1 MKLKIQKN
9 GKYMLSDISQT
20 EMNVLSIIM
29 FTADSR
35 CFRELE
41 DDGEYYSGDDFVCVL
56 SKWERRA
63 LTNIAKII

>member
-41 DDGEYYSGDDFVCVL
+41 DDGEL
-56 SKWERRA
+56 QR
-63 LTNIAKII
+63 